1 MNSAL
6 VDSELENYM
15 VKTRRHFHENPE
27 LSTRETETARRIEE
41 ELRSMGLNPI
51 RIGRTNLYA
60 DIKGMYPGKTVAIR
74 ADIDA
79 LPVAEENTVE
89 YISKNKGVMH
99 ACGHDSHI
107 TMVLGVGKLMTKY
120 RDFKGTVRLLFQS
133 SEELPPGGAKE
144 LINGGA
150 LKDVDFVIG
159 QHVESRVPSGYAAV
173 FYHEAMANAD
183 EFRVKIHGVG
193 GHGSAPQEAVDAII
207 AATQF
212 VSLAQTIISR
222 KVDPYMPAVV
232 TVGTLNAGY
241 RYNIIAAHAEMTGT
255 VRTFHKNVQDII
267 RKELEHILKGV
278 CEATHT
284 KYEFQYIE
292 GYPALINHEE
302 VSRVIEEVA
311 QDVLGKDRVL
321 HPNPSMGGEDFA
333 YYLQEKPGAFY
344 FLGVGNEKKGIIS
357 PQHSPTY
364 NIDED
369 AMKYGTEILY
379 RTAQK
384 LLSR

>member
-278 CEATHT
+278 CEATRT

>member
-1 MNSAL
+1 MNSSI
-6 VDSELENYM
+6 VDSDLEKYM
-15 VKTRRHFHENPE
+15 IRTRRYFHENPE
-27 LSTRETETARRIEE
+27 LSTREAETEGRIED
-41 ELRSMGLNPI
+41 ELKSMGLNPV
-51 RIGRTNLYA
+51 RVGKTNIYA
-60 DIKGMYPGKTVAIR
+60 DIKGMYPGKMVAIR

-79 LPVAEENTVE
+79 LPVTEENKVD
-89 YISKNKGVMH
+89 YVSKNKGVMH

-107 TMVLGVGKLMTKY
+107 TMVLGVGKLLTKY
-120 RDFKGTVRLLFQS
+120 KDFKGTVRLLFQS

-150 LKDVDFVIG
+150 LKNVDFVIG

-183 EFRVKIHGVG
+183 EFRIRIHGVG
-193 GHGSAPQEAVDAII
+193 GHGSAPQEAVDALI

-212 VSLAQTIISR
+212 VNLAQTIVSR

-232 TVGTLNAGY
+232 TVGTLNSGY

-255 VRTFHKNVQDII
+255 VRTFHKSVQDTI
-267 RKELEHILKGV
+267 RKEIEQILKGV

-284 KYEFQYIE
+284 RYEFEYIE

-302 VSRVIEEVA
+302 VSKVIEEVA
-311 QDVLGKDRVL
+311 QDVLGKDKVL

-333 YYLQEKPGAFY
+333 YYLQEKHPHG
-344 FLGVGNEKKGIIS
+344 L
-357 PQHSPTY
+357 
-364 NIDED
+364 
-369 AMKYGTEILY
+369 
-379 RTAQK
+379 
-384 LLSR
+384 

>member
-1 MNSAL
+1 MESAL
-6 VDSELENYM
+6 VDKELENYM
-15 VKTRRHFHENPE
+15 VLTRRYFHEYPE
-27 LSTRETETARRIEE
+27 LSTKETGTAKKIEE
-41 ELRSMGLNPI
+41 ELRSMGLEPV
-51 RIGRTNLYA
+51 RVGKTNLYA
-60 DIKGMYPGKTVAIR
+60 DIKGMYPGKMVAIR

-79 LPVAEENTVE
+79 LPVTEENTVE
-89 YISKNKGVMH
+89 YVSKNKGVMH

-107 TMVLGVGKLMTKY
+107 TMVLGVGKLLTKH
-120 RDFKGTVRLLFQS
+120 RDFKGTVRLIFQS

-144 LINGGA
+144 LIKGGA

-159 QHVESRVPSGYAAV
+159 QHVESRVPMGYAAV

-183 EFRVKIHGVG
+183 EFRIKIHGVG

-212 VSLAQTIISR
+212 VNLAQTIISR
-222 KVDPYMPAVV
+222 KVDPYLPAVV
-232 TVGTLNAGY
+232 TVGTINAGY

-255 VRTFHKNVQDII
+255 VRTFHKKVQEQIK
-267 RKELEHILKGV
+267 KELEVILKGV

-292 GYPALINHEE
+292 GYPALINHED
-302 VSRVIEEVA
+302 VSKVIEGVA
-311 QDVLGKDRVL
+311 QYVLGKDRVL

-344 FLGVGNEKKGIIS
+344 FLGVGNEKKGITS

-379 RTAQK
+379 RTALE
-384 LLSR
+384 LLSK